1 VKEPDLVKTFL
12 GMLGA
17 VVALFGWRA
26 VLSPDIPMTWKGGNR
41 APMSMPSRT
50 AMAVAFT
57 SWSLILTGFHPL
69 VWATFFAASV
79 AFGLGQSSRDRA
91 AHDAVHGN
99 TTSGMRLQHTFTS
112 GVASCALDG
121 LVFGAGGTGV
131 CICQGPAPSA
141 GHRGAALPAGDDNRI
156 SCCCNNWRIL
166 SVRETP

>member
-1 VKEPDLVKTFL
+1 VKEPDLVKTFW
-12 GMLGA
+12 GMLGT

-26 VLSPDIPMTWKGGNR
+26 VLSPDFPMTSKGGNR
-41 APMSMPSRT
+41 APMSMPSGT
-50 AMAVAFT
+50 AMAVALT

-69 VWATFFAASV
+69 VWATCFAASV

-91 AHDAVHGN
+91 AHDTVHGSTTRERGYN
-99 TTSGMRLQHTFTS
+99 TLYVWRDLLPSGW
-112 GVASCALDG
+112 
-121 LVFGAGGTGV
+121 FGAGSIRV
-131 CICQGPAPSA
+131 CICLGPAPSA